1 VRPGFCYHPLMRV
14 LPLVLLLLAFGCA
27 SSQDALKSKESGT
40 AKVYPVTEER
50 AWEIVFRWEGTD
62 AIEEDRANRVMITST
77 GADAVTPGT
86 VIACWIDPEGA
97 TQTRVTVVTMRRY
110 QLSLFTSLTEGTFH
124 RRFAQAVEIVKS
136 GKPLP
141 LTAPKTQTAEP

>member
-1 VRPGFCYHPLMRV
+1 M
-14 LPLVLLLLAFGCA
+14 LLLAFGCA

-50 AWEIVFRWEGTD
+50 AWEIAKKVFRWEGTD

-124 RRFAQAVEIVKS
+124 KRFAQAVEIVKS
-136 GKPLP
+136 GQPLP
-141 LTAPKTQTAEP
+141 LTAPKTQTKQP